1 MHFVRSGKGAAPLVF
16 VHGFTCSHEDWRFQV
31 AHFSQANEVVACDLR
46 GHGATPGRAHECSI
60 EHYGGDVAALLAH
73 LELGNAVLVGHSMGC
88 RVVLEAARLDPER
101 IAGVVLIDGSRVG
114 SAAAQAG
121 GYAAFVEPL
130 VRQMFLR
137 PCAEADAAVER
148 ALRLPA
154 DLGSALWA
162 SMVRW
167 DLERMDA
174 ALAALRAPAM
184 AIQSTYLD
192 AERRRVPLG
201 PGETTPWLEL
211 LRERLKDV
219 AIEVVPGV
227 GHFTQLEAPGAVN
240 RLLDEFLKIRDRPRF
255 PRT

>member
-1 MHFVRSGKGAAPLVF
+1 M
-16 VHGFTCSHEDWRFQV
+16 
-31 AHFSQANEVVACDLR
+31 
-46 GHGATPGRAHECSI
+46 
-60 EHYGGDVAALLAH
+60 
-73 LELGNAVLVGHSMGC
+73 
-88 RVVLEAARLDPER
+88 
-101 IAGVVLIDGSRVG
+101 
-114 SAAAQAG
+114 
-121 GYAAFVEPL
+121 
-130 VRQMFLR
+130 RQMFLR

-240 RLLDEFLKIRDRPRF
+240 RLLGEFLEMLMA
-255 PRT
+255 